1 MKRNETKQKKNL
13 TDMNFIYTSMY
24 KNRNGIKQMKG
35 KQNSHDN
42 IHEHSKLSKIPNEEA
57 KKKRKEERKIFF

>member
-1 MKRNETKQKKNL
+1 MK
-13 TDMNFIYTSMY
+13 FIYTSMY

-35 KQNSHDN
+35 KQNLHDN
-42 IHEHSKLSKIPNEEA
+42 IHEHSKHSKIPNEEA

>member
-1 MKRNETKQKKNL
+1 
-13 TDMNFIYTSMY
+13 MNFIYTSMY

-57 KKKRKEERKIFF
+57 MKKRKEERKIFF

>member
-1 MKRNETKQKKNL
+1 
-13 TDMNFIYTSMY
+13 MNFIYTSMY

-57 KKKRKEERKIFF
+57 KKKRKGKYSSNTNIGFDGAA

>member
-1 MKRNETKQKKNL
+1 
-13 TDMNFIYTSMY
+13 MNFIYTSMY

-42 IHEHSKLSKIPNEEA
+42 IHEHSKLSKIPNE
-57 KKKRKEERKIFF
+57 RSKEEEKRKIFSNTNIGFDGAA

>member
-24 KNRNGIKQMKG
+24 KNRNGIK
-35 KQNSHDN
+35 
-42 IHEHSKLSKIPNEEA
+42 
-57 KKKRKEERKIFF
+57 

>member
-1 MKRNETKQKKNL
+1 
-13 TDMNFIYTSMY
+13 MNFIYTSMY

-35 KQNSHDN
+35 KQNLHDN

>member
-1 MKRNETKQKKNL
+1 
-13 TDMNFIYTSMY
+13 MNFIYTSMY

-42 IHEHSKLSKIPNEEA
+42 IHEHSKLSKIPNERSNEEE
-57 KKKRKEERKIFF
+57 KR